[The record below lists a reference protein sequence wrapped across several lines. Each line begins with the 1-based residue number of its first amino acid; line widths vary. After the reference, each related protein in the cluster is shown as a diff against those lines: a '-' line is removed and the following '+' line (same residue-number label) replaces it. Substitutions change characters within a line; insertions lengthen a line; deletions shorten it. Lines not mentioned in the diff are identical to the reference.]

1 MNICL
6 NLKKEEPK
14 KITTTKELAQ
24 YILES
29 GNDVEKMSEEDR
41 STMDAQITAKL
52 QSGKKLSQ
60 KEMDYL
66 RKTNPI
72 MYAHA
77 LRVQRMAEA
86 VEEQLSMQRARKRL
100 TRSYLLP

>member
-29 GNDVEKMSEEDR
+29 GDVFSDAED
-41 STMDAQITAKL
+41 DE
-52 QSGKKLSQ
+52 G
-60 KEMDYL
+60 EG
-66 RKTNPI
+66 
-72 MYAHA
+72 
-77 LRVQRMAEA
+77 VC
-86 VEEQLSMQRARKRL
+86 
-100 TRSYLLP
+100 

>member
-1 MNICL
+1 MNICM

-41 STMDAQITAKL
+41 SRMDA
-52 QSGKKLSQ
+52 
-60 KEMDYL
+60 
-66 RKTNPI
+66 R
-72 MYAHA
+72 
-77 LRVQRMAEA
+77 
-86 VEEQLSMQRARKRL
+86 
-100 TRSYLLP
+100 

>member
-1 MNICL
+1 MNICM

-41 STMDAQITAKL
+41 SRMDAQITAKL

-77 LRVQRMAEA
+77 LRNGRSCRRTAKA
-86 VEEQLSMQRARKRL
+86 CKEQGRG
-100 TRSYLLP
+100 

>member
-6 NLKKEEPK
+6 NHKREEPK

-41 STMDAQITAKL
+41 SRMEAQITAKL

-60 KEMDYL
+60 KEMQINLASDPECTQIYVISKL
-66 RKTNPI
+66 V
-72 MYAHA
+72 
-77 LRVQRMAEA
+77 L
-86 VEEQLSMQRARKRL
+86 
-100 TRSYLLP
+100 